1 MKAKRIWL
9 AAAALSAALAQAQ
22 TLSATLDNGM
32 KVVVKEDARAP
43 VAVSQLWYRV
53 GSQDE
58 HSGKTGLSHALEHMM
73 FKGTDSVPAGEFSRK
88 VAAWGGNDN
97 AYTSREVT
105 VYHQTVAARHLADV
119 LAMEADRMANLN
131 FSNADFDNE
140 MKVIREERRQRT
152 EDNPS
157 GKLWEL
163 MNQTAFRQ
171 PYNRAPVIGHMADL
185 NTLQAADLRDWYRQ
199 WYAPNNATL
208 VIVGDVNAKA
218 TLHTVRQLFG
228 HLPAQTLP
236 SRHAGSEAAAQRGAR
251 AQTSAPSELPM
262 LSVVYSAP
270 SLRQIDDTLPYAL
283 SVLYE
288 VLAGDGTARL
298 QKNWVR
304 QQPLAVAVGADYDML
319 TRTDNLF
326 VLMGYPAK
334 GVSTQQLQTALQSDI
349 AAIANKGISAAELQ
363 RVRTQAEARRE
374 YAKDSMGVQARIIGT
389 LENTGLGWQA
399 EDEVQRRLLAVS
411 AADVQNAARFL
422 QAQKPAV
429 VVLKP
434 LPVNSQ
440 TATAMG
446 GSNELH

>member
-157 GKLWEL
+157 GKL
-163 MNQTAFRQ
+163 
-171 PYNRAPVIGHMADL
+171 
-185 NTLQAADLRDWYRQ
+185 
-199 WYAPNNATL
+199 
-208 VIVGDVNAKA
+208 
-218 TLHTVRQLFG
+218 
-228 HLPAQTLP
+228 
-236 SRHAGSEAAAQRGAR
+236 
-251 AQTSAPSELPM
+251 
-262 LSVVYSAP
+262 
-270 SLRQIDDTLPYAL
+270 
-283 SVLYE
+283 
-288 VLAGDGTARL
+288 
-298 QKNWVR
+298 
-304 QQPLAVAVGADYDML
+304 
-319 TRTDNLF
+319 
-326 VLMGYPAK
+326 
-334 GVSTQQLQTALQSDI
+334 
-349 AAIANKGISAAELQ
+349 
-363 RVRTQAEARRE
+363 
-374 YAKDSMGVQARIIGT
+374 
-389 LENTGLGWQA
+389 
-399 EDEVQRRLLAVS
+399 
-411 AADVQNAARFL
+411 
-422 QAQKPAV
+422 
-429 VVLKP
+429 
-434 LPVNSQ
+434 
-440 TATAMG
+440 
-446 GSNELH
+446 